1 MTELLTF
8 EDALAVLDEMHL
20 VIADPG
26 LLASA
31 VARPAATVFGEEAY
45 SDLITKAAA
54 LLESVVRNHALVDGN
69 KRAGWALAMV
79 TFWLNDY
86 EVNYDEDEAF
96 AMVMSVAEGSSRL
109 PDITKW
115 FADRVYPGNGSRSG
129 VTKRVIGTPETHRG

>member
-20 VIADPG
+20 VVGDPG

-31 VARPAATVFGEEAY
+31 VGRPATTVFGEDAY
-45 SDLITKAAA
+45 PDLVTKVAA

-69 KRAGWALAMV
+69 KRAGWAFAVV
-79 TFWLNDY
+79 TFWLNGL
-86 EVNYDEDEAF
+86 EVDYDEDQAF

-109 PDITKW
+109 PEIAKW
-115 FADRVYPGNGSRSG
+115 FQERVHPAN
-129 VTKRVIGTPETHRG
+129 

>member
-1 MTELLTF
+1 MSELLSF

-31 VARPAATVFGEEAY
+31 VARPAATVFGQDAY
-45 SDLITKAAA
+45 PDLVTKAAA

-86 EVNYDEDEAF
+86 ELDFDEGEAF

-109 PDITKW
+109 ADITKW
-115 FADRVYPGNGSRSG
+115 FADRVRPREAG
-129 VTKRVIGTPETHRG
+129 GTL

>member
-8 EDALAVLDEMHL
+8 EDALAVLDEMRL
-20 VIADPG
+20 VIGDPG

-31 VARPAATVFGEEAY
+31 VGRPATTVFGEDAY
-45 SDLITKAAA
+45 PDLITRVSA

-69 KRAGWALAMV
+69 KRAGWALAV
-79 TFWLNDY
+79 VALWLNDC
-86 EVNYDEDEAF
+86 ELDYDEDEAF

-115 FADRVYPGNGSRSG
+115 FEDRVRPGAGGGS
-129 VTKRVIGTPETHRG
+129 